1 MKFNFLAADMPAIL
15 IPIILVAVFG
25 LIVILVIVLKR
36 HVSIFKDNEKPKS
49 DKEIAAEE
57 LDHILQP
64 VDELKPEI
72 EEEEPEEGEAPAE
85 EPKPEEKKEEGQSD
99 DAPKA

>member
-1 MKFNFLAADMPAIL
+1 MHLRFLADNMPAIL

-25 LIVILVIVLKR
+25 VIVIIVIMLKR

-57 LDHILQP
+57 LDHILEP
-64 VDELKPEI
+64 VEELKPEA
-72 EEEEPEEGEAPAE
+72 EEEEEEEAEAEKPEEGE
-85 EPKPEEKKEEGQSD
+85 GD